1 MDNFGHSDQ
10 LSIFYTPPSEGSIE
24 NDKWVQI
31 RPLSQVTHGSA
42 VDFNIMGN
50 SMLYV
55 DLSRTRLQVKAKV
68 VKPDGKPFQ
77 PGEFATTI
85 NMCLQTMWSQVEVSI
100 QQRHVSSGVASRYA
114 FKALIDMLLKANAIE
129 QASIA
134 ANQMFYRDTAG
145 AMESVDPEATP
156 VNQGILLRN
165 ERIKD
170 NKIVHMEGPLYVD
183 IFQQNRLLL
192 NGLQVAIR
200 LFPNN
205 DAFRLMSN
213 VVGCRLEVMDMVLN
227 VCYVKVHSDVMLA
240 HNEALK
246 SMTAKYFYDE
256 SLIKT
261 YSISAGQFSH
271 SVDNVFQGLIPKNVR
286 VALVSSNALNGNYK
300 KKPFNFQNYNLNFCA
315 FYVDGQSL
323 PGEALEPNFKSKNYT
338 DAYHTV
344 FAENN
349 ANGLTYKEYEDGYT
363 IYTFEL
369 EQKRDTSVRSVKRR
383 GHTKLEIRFVEALP
397 ESVTLIVYA
406 KFPQILHVD
415 ESRKVILE

>member
-10 LSIFYTPPSEGSIE
+10 LSIFYSPPSEGSIE

-42 VDFNIMGN
+42 VDFNISGN

-68 VKPDGKPFQ
+68 VRPGQKPFQ
-77 PGEFATTI
+77 PDEFATPI
-85 NMCLQTMWSQVEVSI
+85 NMFLQTMWSQVEVSI
-100 QQRHVSSGVASRYA
+100 QQRNVSSGVASRYA
-114 FKALIDMLLKANAIE
+114 YKALIDMITKANASV
-129 QASIA
+129 QSSIA
-134 ANQMFYRDTAG
+134 ATQMFYRDTTG
-145 AMESVDPEATP
+145 AMESVDPKSAP
-156 VNQGILLRN
+156 FNQGLILRN
-165 ERIKD
+165 NRFKD

-213 VVGCRLEVMDMVLN
+213 IGDCSLEVVDMVLN

-261 YSISAGQFSH
+261 YSISEGQYAH
-271 SVDNVFQGLIPKNVR
+271 TVDNVFQGIIPKNVR
-286 VALVSSNALNGNYK
+286 VALVSSNALNGNREK
-300 KKPFNFQNYNLNFCA
+300 NPFNFQNYNLNFCA

-338 DAYHTV
+338 DAYHSV
-344 FAENN
+344 FAENQS
-349 ANGLTYKEYEDGYT
+349 NGLTYKEYEDGYT

-369 EQKRDTSVRSVKRR
+369 EQKRDASVRSVKKR
-383 GHTKLEIRFVEALP
+383 GHTKLEIRFSEKLP

-406 KFPQILHVD
+406 KFPQTLHVD